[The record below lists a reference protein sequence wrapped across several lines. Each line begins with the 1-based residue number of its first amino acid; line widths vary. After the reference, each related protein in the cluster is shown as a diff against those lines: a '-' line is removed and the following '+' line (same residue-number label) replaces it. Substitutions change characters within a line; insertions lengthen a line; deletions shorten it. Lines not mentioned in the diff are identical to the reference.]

1 MGVMRRRPLR
11 LVTKPVRKIRLGAI
25 AMMEETVS
33 AQKTKEKSFRV
44 LVVDDEE
51 DIGILFQRL
60 LGGTQ
65 QVTVAH
71 DGYEALEKAKEQSFD
86 LVFLDVKLPGM
97 DGVETLEQLKEI
109 LPDAIVVMMSGY
121 SVEDEVR
128 RALDIGAQ
136 DFIAKPFKDPDQI
149 MTIEQVARYLSLHE
163 LTVRRLAR
171 EGEIPA
177 FKVGRQW
184 RVKKALLDRWIERE
198 ASRHRT

>member
-1 MGVMRRRPLR
+1 M
-11 LVTKPVRKIRLGAI
+11 
-25 AMMEETVS
+25 S
-33 AQKTKEKSFRV
+33 AQKKEKTFNV

-51 DIGILFQRL
+51 EIGILFQRL

-65 QVTVAH
+65 KVTVAH
-71 DGYEALEKAKEQSFD
+71 DGQEALEKAREKPFD

-97 DGVETLEQLKEI
+97 DGVETLEKLKQI
-109 LPDAIVVMMSGY
+109 VPDAVVVMMSGY
-121 SVEDEVR
+121 SVEEDIS
-128 RALDIGAQ
+128 RALKMGAQ

-149 MTIEQVARYLSLHE
+149 MTIEQVARYLSLHQ

-198 ASRHRT
+198 ATRHRS